1 MLSQRVKNNKEV
13 YLILH
18 NIRSAHNVG
27 SIFRTAEA
35 VGVKEVFLTGYTPSP
50 LDKFG
55 NFRKDIKKTALGSEK
70 EILWKK
76 TKNIKKLLDKLKKQ
90 KIKVIA
96 LEQSPTSLDYKKFIL
111 NKPTAILVGNEVR
124 GVSYKVLT
132 KMDKVIEIP
141 MMGSKESLN
150 VSVACGVALFRIL
163 DI

>member
-1 MLSQRVKNNKEV
+1 MVSQRVKNNKEV

-18 NIRSAHNVG
+18 NIRSVYNVG

-35 VGVKEVFLTGYTPSP
+35 AGVKEIFLTGYSPSP

-55 NFRKDIKKTALGSEK
+55 NFRKDIKKTALGTEK
-70 EILWKK
+70 KVSWEKIKD
-76 TKNIKKLLDKLKKQ
+76 IKKLLDKLKKQ
-90 KIKVIA
+90 KIKIIA
-96 LEQSPTSLDYKKFIL
+96 LEQSAGSLDYKKFII
-111 NKPTAILVGNEVR
+111 NKPTAVLVGNEVR
-124 GVSYKVLT
+124 GVSSRLLT

-141 MMGSKESLN
+141 MMGNKESLN

>member
-1 MLSQRVKNNKEV
+1 MVSQRVKNNKKV

-35 VGVKEVFLTGYTPSP
+35 VGIKEIFLTGYTPSP

-55 NFRKDIKKTALGSEK
+55 NFRKDIEKTALGSEK
-70 EILWKK
+70 KVLWEKS
-76 TKNIKKLLDKLKKQ
+76 KNIKKLLDRLKKE
-90 KIKVIA
+90 KIEVIA
-96 LEQSPTSLDYKKFIL
+96 LEQNPSSLDYKEFVL
-111 NKPTAILVGNEVR
+111 NKPTAVLVGNEVR
-124 GVSYKVLT
+124 GVSSKILS
-132 KMDKVIEIP
+132 KMDKIIEIP
-141 MMGSKESLN
+141 MMGNKESLN